1 LIFSADPINLK
12 YLISPS
18 FRSTP
23 RGRTK
28 GRKEEA
34 KVRNR
39 IILWAAAVL
48 LLSASLG
55 AQDLVLK
62 GGTVLTITNGIIEN
76 GTVVIRKGKIHAVGR
91 DIQVPAGMKVIDT
104 TGKFVMPGII
114 DSHSHI
120 ALTDVNE
127 ATDPVTPQI
136 WMNEALEPFSDSI
149 RKTLAGGV
157 TTVKTMHGSANVIG
171 GVNVT
176 VKLKYGTSVEEMTV
190 NGVRPQLK
198 MALGENPKRL
208 YGGKG
213 RIPSTRMGNA
223 YVMRKAF
230 IETREYM
237 QKWNA
242 YEKKKAEGK
251 DVSPPKKDLKME
263 TLKMVLEKKLAADCH
278 AYRADE
284 IVWVIHFCEEF
295 GIDLL
300 QISHCIDGY
309 KIADVLAETGVAYG
323 GWVDW
328 WGFKEEAYDG
338 SPYGMQILYD
348 AGAKIVINSDS
359 PDEGRYLFLNAA
371 KVLKYNDIPENEVL
385 KMITLNPAESL
396 EMKDRAGSLEAGK
409 DGDIAVF
416 DKHPLDSTTKCLMT
430 IIEGKVYFD
439 YAKDSITAEG
449 AGDE

>member
-1 LIFSADPINLK
+1 M
-12 YLISPS
+12 
-18 FRSTP
+18 
-23 RGRTK
+23 
-28 GRKEEA
+28 
-34 KVRNR
+34 RNR
-39 IILWAAAVL
+39 L
-48 LLSASLG
+48 LLWTAVVFLLTVSLG

-62 GGTVLTITNGIIEN
+62 GGTVLTITSGVIEN
-76 GTVVIRKGKIHAVGR
+76 GVVVIKNGKIQAVGR
-91 DIQVPAGMKVIDT
+91 DIPVPPDLRVIDVS
-104 TGKFVMPGII
+104 GKYVMPGII

-120 ALTDVNE
+120 ALADVNE

-136 WMNEALEPFSDSI
+136 WMKEALEPFSDSI

-157 TTVKTMHGSANVIG
+157 TAVKTMHGSANVIG

-176 VKLKYGTSVEEMTV
+176 IKLKYGTAIEEMIV
-190 NGVRPQLK
+190 QGVRPQLK

-208 YGGKG
+208 YGGQGK
-213 RIPSTRMGNA
+213 IPSTRMGNA

-230 IETREYM
+230 IEAREYI
-237 QKWNA
+237 QKWEQ

-251 DVSPPKKDLKME
+251 DVQPPKKDLKME
-263 TLKMVLEKKLAADCH
+263 TLKMTLEKELSVDCH

-284 IVWVIHFCEEF
+284 IVWLINFCREF
-295 GIDLL
+295 DIDLL

-309 KIADVLAETGVAYG
+309 KVADVLAESGVFYG

-338 SPYGMQILYD
+338 TPYGIKILYD

-359 PDEGRYLFLNAA
+359 ADEGRYLFLNAA

-396 EMKDRAGSLEAGK
+396 EMAARVGSIEKGK
-409 DGDIAVF
+409 EGDLAVF

-439 YAKDSITAEG
+439 YDRDSITAKGTDNE
-449 AGDE
+449 